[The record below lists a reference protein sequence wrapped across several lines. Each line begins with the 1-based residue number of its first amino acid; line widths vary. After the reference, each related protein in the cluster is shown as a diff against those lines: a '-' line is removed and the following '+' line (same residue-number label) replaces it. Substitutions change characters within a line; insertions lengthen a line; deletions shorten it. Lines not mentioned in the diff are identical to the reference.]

1 MHARLAHSAH
11 PAYREGLAATGISV
25 ERIPGIDEMNDK
37 LARFGWSAVCVDG
50 FIPPRAFQEFQASA
64 ILPIAADIRSRAH
77 LAYTPAPDIIHEA
90 AGHAPILPDP
100 VFAAYL
106 RRIGDLGRKAFAL
119 PGEGRV
125 FQAIYTLSEVKEDPA
140 ASVEQ
145 VGGAEAELGAALA
158 CASEPSEAA
167 LLSRLY
173 WWTAEYGLVGRPDDY
188 KLYGAGLLSSLGESH
203 FCHDPAVRKPVLDER
218 CVEVPYDITKPQP
231 QLFVAPSFE
240 ALHDVLDR
248 VALTLAF
255 RKGGELA
262 LSRALRSGEVASL
275 QFSSGAWVIGL
286 LRGVGP
292 RVSDPAHLLF
302 DGPVSFAW
310 DGEITPALQPFA
322 GLDEQCVVTGH
333 LEDGTSLEHSTTEAL
348 ARLLDRATGRHRFR
362 FDRGACVEG
371 HVLRAVRH
379 ADGRLMLLELGPA
392 RLTLPGSA
400 PRDMARYL
408 LIAAGDVVTAHAG
421 AVDVK
426 YHADTPFSPVR
437 VPRPRAFPPDERRML
452 ALYESAETA
461 HRAGARAMAEVFPR
475 VHEALAR
482 DFPQEWLLRW
492 NMLESLVR
500 AAHEQPLART
510 LWAELE
516 RLEIVLDRRQPIA
529 SGLRYLAAQRST
541 ADSG

>member
-1 MHARLAHSAH
+1 
-11 PAYREGLAATGISV
+11 
-25 ERIPGIDEMNDK
+25 
-37 LARFGWSAVCVDG
+37 
-50 FIPPRAFQEFQASA
+50 
-64 ILPIAADIRSRAH
+64 
-77 LAYTPAPDIIHEA
+77 
-90 AGHAPILPDP
+90 
-100 VFAAYL
+100 
-106 RRIGDLGRKAFAL
+106 
-119 PGEGRV
+119 
-125 FQAIYTLSEVKEDPA
+125 
-140 ASVEQ
+140 
-145 VGGAEAELGAALA
+145 
-158 CASEPSEAA
+158 
-167 LLSRLY
+167 
-173 WWTAEYGLVGRPDDY
+173 
-188 KLYGAGLLSSLGESH
+188 
-203 FCHDPAVRKPVLDER
+203 
-218 CVEVPYDITKPQP
+218 
-231 QLFVAPSFE
+231 
-240 ALHDVLDR
+240 
-248 VALTLAF
+248 
-255 RKGGELA
+255 
-262 LSRALRSGEVASL
+262 
-275 QFSSGAWVIGL
+275 
-286 LRGVGP
+286 
-292 RVSDPAHLLF
+292 
-302 DGPVSFAW
+302 
-310 DGEITPALQPFA
+310 
-322 GLDEQCVVTGH
+322 
-333 LEDGTSLEHSTTEAL
+333 
-348 ARLLDRATGRHRFR
+348 
-362 FDRGACVEG
+362 
-371 HVLRAVRH
+371 
-379 ADGRLMLLELGPA
+379 MLLELGPA